1 MEVKKNIAV
10 LGGGAAGFFAA
21 ISAKTHHPEA
31 EVILFEKTSNVLA
44 KVKVS
49 GGGRCNVTNGNT
61 DINSLCLSYP
71 RGGKKLKKILHQFST
86 QDTKNW
92 FEKRGVP
99 LNTEAD
105 QRIFPVS
112 NQSQSIIDC
121 LMEAIEKLGVNIK
134 RSSHIKSLK
143 RKEEKWILQFNDNGK
158 SKSFDSVIVATGGSP
173 KLKSFDWLKN
183 LGHKIIP
190 PVPSLFTFN
199 MPKEPITALM
209 GIAVEEAQV
218 RISGTKILTQG
229 PLLITH
235 WGMSGP
241 AILKAS
247 SFGARALSDKEYQFE
262 VQVNWLNESNT
273 ELLFEKLQAFIEIN
287 PQKKVINHK
296 AFPLPQRLWK
306 HLVVTCGIP
315 VSRSWKELGKK
326 KSRQLITLLSQHK
339 FKVAGKTTFKE
350 EFVTCGGVSL
360 DDVDLNT
367 LKSKIVPNLYF
378 AGEVIDVDAI
388 TGGYNFQ
395 AAWSTGFIAGKL
407 A

>member
-21 ISAKTHHPEA
+21 ISAKTHHPNA
-31 EVILFEKTSNVLA
+31 EVFLFEKTSNVLA
-44 KVKVS
+44 KLKVS
-49 GGGRCNVTNGNT
+49 GGGRCNLTNGNT
-61 DINSLCLSYP
+61 DINSLCLAYP

-86 QDTKNW
+86 QDTKTW
-92 FEKRGVP
+92 FEKHGVP
-99 LNTEAD
+99 LKTEAD
-105 QRIFPVS
+105 QRVFPVS

-121 LMEAIEKLGVNIK
+121 LMEAIEKLGVNLK
-134 RSSHIKSLK
+134 CSFHIKSLK
-143 RKEEKWILQFNDNGK
+143 RIEEKWILQFNDGEK
-158 SKSFDSVIVATGGSP
+158 SKSFDAVIVATGGSP

-183 LGHKIIP
+183 LGHEIIP

-199 MPKEPITALM
+199 IPKEPITELM

-218 RISGTKILTQG
+218 KIIETKVQTQG
-229 PLLITH
+229 ALLITH

-247 SFGARALSDKEYQFE
+247 SFGARALSDKEYRFE

-273 ELLFEKLQAFIEIN
+273 ELLFEKLKDFVKTN

-296 AFPLPQRLWK
+296 AFALPQRLWK
-306 HLVVTCGIP
+306 YLVVTCDIP
-315 VSRSWKELGKK
+315 ASRSWIELGKK
-326 KSRQLITLLSQHK
+326 KSRQLILLLTQHK
-339 FKVAGKTTFKE
+339 FQVAGKTTFKE

-360 DDVDLNT
+360 TDVDLNT
-367 LKSKIVPNLYF
+367 LKSNVVPNLYF
-378 AGEVIDVDAI
+378 AGEVIDIDAI

-395 AAWSTGFIAGKL
+395 VAWSTGFIAGKL

>member
-44 KVKVS
+44 KLKVS
-49 GGGRCNVTNGNT
+49 GGGRCNLTNGNT
-61 DINSLCLSYP
+61 DINSLCLAYP

-86 QDTKNW
+86 QDTKTW
-92 FEKRGVP
+92 FEKHGVP
-99 LNTEAD
+99 LKTEAD
-105 QRIFPVS
+105 QRVFPVS

-121 LMEAIEKLGVNIK
+121 LMEAIEKLGVNLK
-134 RSSHIKSLK
+134 CSFRIKSLK
-143 RKEEKWILQFNDNGK
+143 RIEEKWTLQFNDGEK
-158 SKSFDSVIVATGGSP
+158 SKSFDAVIVATGGSP

-183 LGHKIIP
+183 LGHEIIP

-199 MPKEPITALM
+199 MPKEPITELM

-218 RISGTKILTQG
+218 KIIETKVQTQG
-229 PLLITH
+229 ALLITH

-247 SFGARALSDKEYQFE
+247 SFGARALSNKEYRFE

-273 ELLFEKLQAFIEIN
+273 ELLFEKLKDFVKTS

-306 HLVVTCGIP
+306 YLVVTCDIP
-315 VSRSWKELGKK
+315 ASRSWIELGKK
-326 KSRQLITLLSQHK
+326 KSRQLILLLTQHK
-339 FKVAGKTTFKE
+339 FQVAGKTTFKE

-360 DDVDLNT
+360 TDVDLNT
-367 LKSKIVPNLYF
+367 LKSNVVPNLYF
-378 AGEVIDVDAI
+378 AGEVIDIDAI

-395 AAWSTGFIAGKL
+395 VAWSTGFIAGKL

>member
-1 MEVKKNIAV
+1 MEVKKNIAI

-44 KVKVS
+44 KLKVS
-49 GGGRCNVTNGNT
+49 GGGRCNLTNDNT
-61 DINSLCLSYP
+61 DINSLCLAYP

-86 QDTKNW
+86 QDTKAW
-92 FEKRGVP
+92 FEKHGVP
-99 LNTEAD
+99 LKTEAD
-105 QRIFPVS
+105 QRVFPVS

-121 LMEAIEKLGVNIK
+121 LMEAIEKLGVNLK
-134 RSSHIKSLK
+134 CSFRIKSLK
-143 RKEEKWILQFNDNGK
+143 RIEEKWILQFNDGEK
-158 SKSFDSVIVATGGSP
+158 SKSFDAVIVATGGSP

-183 LGHKIIP
+183 LGHEIIP

-199 MPKEPITALM
+199 MPKEPITELM

-218 RISGTKILTQG
+218 KIIETKVQTQG
-229 PLLITH
+229 ALLITH

-247 SFGARALSDKEYQFE
+247 SFGARALSDKEYRFE

-273 ELLFEKLQAFIEIN
+273 ELLFEKLKDFVKTS

-306 HLVVTCGIP
+306 YLVVTCDIP
-315 VSRSWKELGKK
+315 ASRSWIELGKK
-326 KSRQLITLLSQHK
+326 KSRQLILLLTQHK
-339 FKVAGKTTFKE
+339 FQVAGKTTFKE

-360 DDVDLNT
+360 TDVDLNT
-367 LKSKIVPNLYF
+367 LKSNVVPNLYF
-378 AGEVIDVDAI
+378 AGEVIDIDAI

-395 AAWSTGFIAGKL
+395 VAWSTGFIAGKL

>member
-21 ISAKTHHPEA
+21 ISVKTYHPEV

-49 GGGRCNVTNGNT
+49 GGGRCNLTNGNT
-61 DINSLCLSYP
+61 DINSLCLAYP

-86 QDTKNW
+86 QDTKSW
-92 FEKRGVP
+92 FEKHEVP
-99 LNTEAD
+99 LKTEAD
-105 QRIFPVS
+105 QRVFPVS

-121 LMEAIEKLGVNIK
+121 LIEAIENLGVSLNLGC
-134 RSSHIKSLK
+134 HIKNITQVK
-143 RKEEKWILQFNDNGK
+143 EKWILQLKDDKK
-158 SKSFDSVIVATGGSP
+158 SKTFDAVIVATGGST
-173 KLKSFDWLKN
+173 KLKGFDWLKK
-183 LGHKIIP
+183 LGHEIIP

-199 MPKEPITALM
+199 MPNEPITELM
-209 GIAVEEAQV
+209 GIVVEETQV
-218 RISGTKILTQG
+218 KIIGTKIQTKG
-229 PLLITH
+229 PLLVTH

-247 SFGARALSDKEYQFE
+247 SFGARELSKKEYQFE
-262 VQVNWLNESNT
+262 VQINWLNESNT
-273 ELLFEKLQAFIEIN
+273 ELLFEKLQYFIKIN

-306 HLVVTCGIP
+306 YLVVTCDIP
-315 VSRSWKELGKK
+315 ASRSWIELGKK
-326 KSRQLITLLSQHK
+326 KSRQLILLLTQHK
-339 FKVAGKTTFKE
+339 FQVAGKTTFKE

-360 DDVDLNT
+360 TDVDLNT
-367 LKSKIVPNLYF
+367 LKSNVVPNLYF
-378 AGEVIDVDAI
+378 AGEVIDIDAI

-395 AAWSTGFIAGKL
+395 VAWSTGFIAGKL

>member
-1 MEVKKNIAV
+1 LI
-10 LGGGAAGFFAA
+10 
-21 ISAKTHHPEA
+21 
-31 EVILFEKTSNVLA
+31 
-44 KVKVS
+44 
-49 GGGRCNVTNGNT
+49 
-61 DINSLCLSYP
+61 
-71 RGGKKLKKILHQFST
+71 
-86 QDTKNW
+86 
-92 FEKRGVP
+92 
-99 LNTEAD
+99 
-105 QRIFPVS
+105 
-112 NQSQSIIDC
+112 
-121 LMEAIEKLGVNIK
+121 EAIEKLGVNLK

-143 RKEEKWILQFNDNGK
+143 RIEEKWILQFNDNEE
-158 SKSFDSVIVATGGSP
+158 SKYFDSVIVATGGSP

-199 MPKEPITALM
+199 MPKEPITRLM
-209 GIAVEEAQV
+209 GIAVEEVQV
-218 RISGTKILTQG
+218 KIIGTKIQTQG

-247 SFGARALSDKEYQFE
+247 SFGARALSNKEYQFQ

-273 ELLFEKLQAFIEIN
+273 QLLFEKLQAFIKKN

-306 HLVVTCGIP
+306 HFVVTCDIP

-326 KSRQLITLLSQHK
+326 KSRQLITLLTQHK
-339 FKVAGKTTFKE
+339 FKVDGKTTFKE
-350 EFVTCGGVSL
+350 EFVTCGGISL
-360 DDVDLNT
+360 TDVDLNT
-367 LKSKIVPNLYF
+367 LKSKIVSNLYF